1 MSLDLFQERLAN
13 ARREKGM
20 TQAELAGKLG
30 VTAQAVSKWERGGAY
45 PDIEL
50 LDGIS
55 SVLDCSLDY
64 LFQYEEGVKS
74 SGKQDSLVR
83 RAELEALMLKD
94 SITVLFGYGL
104 VDLFLEEGKNKYASL
119 HEMRKNMAGKYGFCV
134 PTVRLA
140 DHTLCKPQEYKI
152 LFYGKEVASGIVY
165 PSKCFV
171 VNGKAED
178 EEDIAVIEPAWNL
191 PGVWTDKTEEGCSP
205 IRFIMIHLERC
216 IINHLPDIFHCQ
228 MAADMV
234 ENVGKKYPKVV
245 EGIIPERVSYSFLKR
260 VLLILLCEKKYA
272 VNHMVRIIEV
282 LDEIAD
288 ERPTAEKAAEHVA
301 AALGESYRYDR

>member
-20 TQAELAGKLG
+20 TQTELAGKLG

-64 LFQYEEGVKS
+64 LFQYEQGAKS

-94 SITVLFGYGL
+94 SIAILFGYGL
-104 VDLFLEEGKNKYASL
+104 VDLFLEEGKNKYATL
-119 HEMRKNMAGKYGFCV
+119 HEMRKEMAGKYGFCV
-134 PTVRLA
+134 PTVRLM

-152 LFYGKEVASGIVY
+152 LFYGKEAASGTVE
-165 PSKCFV
+165 PAKRFV
-171 VNGKAED
+171 VNGKAQD
-178 EEDIAVIEPAWNL
+178 EEDIAVTEPVWKL
-191 PGVWTDKTEEGCSP
+191 SGVWTDKTEEGCSP
-205 IRFIMIHLERC
+205 VRFIMIHLEQC
-216 IINHLPDIFHCQ
+216 IMEHLSLVFNCQ

-245 EGIIPERVSYSFLKR
+245 EGVVPERVSYSFLKR

-272 VNHMVRIIEV
+272 ANHMVRIIEV

-288 ERPTAEKAAEHVA
+288 ERLTPEEAAGRVA

>member
-20 TQAELAGKLG
+20 TQAELARKLG

-55 SVLDCSLDY
+55 NVLDCSLDY

-94 SITVLFGYGL
+94 SIAVLFGYGL

-119 HEMRKNMAGKYGFCV
+119 HEMRKDMAGKYGFCV
-134 PTVRLA
+134 PTVRLMDQA
-140 DHTLCKPQEYKI
+140 LCKPQEYKI
-152 LFYGKEVASGIVY
+152 LFYGKEAANGMVY
-165 PSKCFV
+165 PSKRFV

-178 EEDIAVIEPAWNL
+178 EEDIAVTEPVWNL
-191 PGVWTDKTEEGCSP
+191 SGVWTDKTEEGCSP
-205 IRFIMIHLERC
+205 MRYIMIHLEHC
-216 IINHLPDIFHCQ
+216 IMEHLPDIFHCQ

-234 ENVGKKYPKVV
+234 ENVEKKYPKVV
-245 EGIIPERVSYSFLKR
+245 EGVIPERVSYSFLKR
-260 VLLILLCEKKYA
+260 VLLILLCEKKVA

-282 LDEIAD
+282 LDEMAD
-288 ERPTAEKAAEHVA
+288 ERPTAEKAAGRVA
-301 AALGESYRYDR
+301 AALGEGYRYDR

>member
-20 TQAELAGKLG
+20 TQTELAGKLG

-64 LFQYEEGVKS
+64 LFQYEQGVKS

-94 SITVLFGYGL
+94 SIAILFGYGL
-104 VDLFLEEGKNKYASL
+104 VDLFLEEGKNKYATL
-119 HEMRKNMAGKYGFCV
+119 HEMRKEMAGKYGFCV
-134 PTVRLA
+134 PTVRLM

-152 LFYGKEVASGIVY
+152 LFYGKEVANGTVE
-165 PSKCFV
+165 PSKRFV
-171 VNGKAED
+171 VNGKAQD
-178 EEDIAVIEPAWNL
+178 EEDIAVTEPVWKL
-191 PGVWTDKTEEGCSP
+191 SGVWTDKTEEGCSP
-205 IRFIMIHLERC
+205 VRFIMIHLEQC
-216 IINHLPDIFHCQ
+216 IMEHLPLVFNCQ

-245 EGIIPERVSYSFLKR
+245 EGVVPERVSYSFLKR

-288 ERPTAEKAAEHVA
+288 ERLTPEEAAGRVA